1 MATIVNGSDTI
12 AAATADTR
20 DFGDLWGQVV
30 NTVSVAVG
38 ERLMPVLTAML
49 AWVTDNLPAIEAT
62 VDAAFAA
69 LGEAID
75 WFTANVVPPLVD
87 AFTRRH
93 DRRASRRSAR

>member
-1 MATIVNGSDTI
+1 M
-12 AAATADTR
+12 
-20 DFGDLWGQVV
+20 

-87 AFTRRH
+87 AFTVVSDRRRPGP
-93 DRRASRRSAR
+93 RRASSTG